1 MKTNIL
7 KYTLAIAGI
16 LSFSSCAKDFLEQ
29 KNTYQISQDN
39 FFDNDEAVS
48 QAVMPLYSYVW
59 YDFNDKFYYGMG
71 DGRANNITAQ
81 YSDYL
86 YPYTNFTETGL
97 SIGLTEAWGSLY
109 SVVAQANN
117 TIINIANHSSAN
129 VSETAKLQGIAEA
142 RFMRGLAY
150 WYISSLWGC
159 AVIYNDTQSLV
170 NNYVVSPNPGID
182 GIEYAIRDMEYAA
195 VHLPAASPATG
206 RINKYAAYAMLSR
219 FYLSMAGLTTSG
231 RYDGTNVATDKNRGT
246 RNEYYLD
253 AAKKAAALVIEQGP
267 YQLADTYA
275 ELFAAFTFNN
285 NSESIFQLQF
295 QAGAEGGLAQS
306 MTRFLAWSTQVN
318 QGNSWGGSTFCSYDL
333 WEEFKEYEDPTLGTK
348 IDDAIRRHNCVASYG
363 ETYPELS
370 ANPEKPYIYGETESP
385 GDQGAN
391 IKKYVIGTNA
401 VNGFAMNNN
410 SGINTYM
417 MRLAEVYLNYAEAVL
432 GNNATTTD
440 ATALKYI
447 NELRT
452 RAGVPTKNSLT
463 FEDIRHEFRL
473 ETAFEGLYWYFLVR
487 RGYYQQQEMVN
498 YVNNQYRNASY
509 FNLKKVGDTFINMEA
524 FGKGQVYVNG
534 HALGRFW
541 QIGPQQT
548 LYLPGCW
555 LKKGKNEVIVLDV
568 VGPKGEAG
576 KPGST
581 VAPTAFCQDHPELD
595 KLNLEKSNKHNEPGH
610 RMDLNSE
617 TPVLKGEFK
626 AGNGWQTI
634 KLDKPVTGRYFAI
647 QAESSQSGDSQI
659 AIAEVYLQDAQGN
672 RIDRN
677 NWVAYYADSEK
688 GNSTLD
694 KMFDLQ
700 ESTYWQTEKGANF
713 PHLGIV
719 DMGKEVTIS
728 AFEYLP
734 RAEQGAPG
742 SVKGFKLYVRK

>member
-7 KYTLAIAGI
+7 KYTLALAGM
-16 LSFSSCAKDFLEQ
+16 LSFTGCANDFLEQ

-231 RYDGTNVATDKNRGT
+231 RYDGTNAATDKNRGT

-275 ELFAAFTFNN
+275 ELFAASTFNN

-509 FNLKKVGDTFINMEA
+509 FKKSTHEYVLSEDYTAPGPSVATATAKNLTLPIADTD
-524 FGKGQVYVNG
+524 
-534 HALGRFW
+534 
-541 QIGPQQT
+541 QT
-548 LYLPGCW
+548 KNPL
-555 LKKGKNEVIVLDV
+555 LKPD
-568 VGPKGEAG
+568 
-576 KPGST
+576 GSGNITT
-581 VAPTAFCQDHPELD
+581 VAYQF
-595 KLNLEKSNKHNEPGH
+595 
-610 RMDLNSE
+610 
-617 TPVLKGEFK
+617 
-626 AGNGWQTI
+626 
-634 KLDKPVTGRYFAI
+634 
-647 QAESSQSGDSQI
+647 
-659 AIAEVYLQDAQGN
+659 GN
-672 RIDRN
+672 REVED
-677 NWVAYYADSEK
+677 
-688 GNSTLD
+688 T
-694 KMFDLQ
+694 DL
-700 ESTYWQTEKGANF
+700 
-713 PHLGIV
+713 
-719 DMGKEVTIS
+719 
-728 AFEYLP
+728 
-734 RAEQGAPG
+734 
-742 SVKGFKLYVRK
+742 FK

>member
-7 KYTLAIAGI
+7 KYTLALAGM
-16 LSFSSCAKDFLEQ
+16 LSFTGCANDFLEQ
-29 KNTYQISQDN
+29 KNTYQISQVN

-81 YSDYL
+81 YSEYI

-97 SIGLTEAWGSLY
+97 SSGLTEAWGALY

-117 TIINIANHSSAN
+117 TINNIANNSTAN
-129 VSETAKLQGIAEA
+129 VSETAKIQGIAEA

-159 AVIYNDTQSLV
+159 AVIYNNTQDLV
-170 NNYVVSPNPGID
+170 NNYVVSPSPVAD
-182 GIEYAIRDMEYAA
+182 GIEFAIRDMEYAA
-195 VHLPAASPATG
+195 VHLPSASPATG
-206 RINKYAAYAMLSR
+206 RVNKYAAYAMLSR

-231 RYDGTNVATDKNRGT
+231 RYDGSNVATDANRGT

-253 AAKKAAALVIEQGP
+253 AAKKAAAVVIEKGP
-267 YQLADTYA
+267 YKLADTYA
-275 ELFAAFTFNN
+275 ELFAASTFNN

-295 QAGAEGGLAQS
+295 QAGAEDGLAQS

-318 QGNSWGGSTFCSYDL
+318 QGNSWGGSTYCSYDL

-348 IDDAIRRHNCVASYG
+348 VDDAIRRHNCIASYG

-385 GDQGAN
+385 GNQGAN

-440 ATALKYI
+440 ATALKYF

-452 RAGVPTKNSLT
+452 RAGVPTKNSLS

-473 ETAFEGLYWYFLVR
+473 ETAFEGLYWYFIVR

-498 YVNNQYRNASY
+498 YINNQYRNASY
-509 FNLKKVGDTFINMEA
+509 FKSSTHEYVLSEDYTAPGPSVATATAKNLTLPIADTD
-524 FGKGQVYVNG
+524 
-534 HALGRFW
+534 
-541 QIGPQQT
+541 QT
-548 LYLPGCW
+548 KNPL
-555 LKKGKNEVIVLDV
+555 LKPDASGNI
-568 VGPKGEAG
+568 A
-576 KPGST
+576 T
-581 VAPTAFCQDHPELD
+581 VAYQFGDREVQDT
-595 KLNLEKSNKHNEPGH
+595 
-610 RMDLNSE
+610 DL
-617 TPVLKGEFK
+617 FK
-626 AGNGWQTI
+626 
-634 KLDKPVTGRYFAI
+634 
-647 QAESSQSGDSQI
+647 
-659 AIAEVYLQDAQGN
+659 
-672 RIDRN
+672 
-677 NWVAYYADSEK
+677 
-688 GNSTLD
+688 
-694 KMFDLQ
+694 
-700 ESTYWQTEKGANF
+700 
-713 PHLGIV
+713 
-719 DMGKEVTIS
+719 
-728 AFEYLP
+728 
-734 RAEQGAPG
+734 
-742 SVKGFKLYVRK
+742 